1 MNFKIEKKLSAKGGS
16 ASGGKNS
23 LGRAGILETPHG
35 FIHTPAFVP
44 VGTKASV
51 KALTPEQVLELGA
64 EVILANTYHLYLQPG
79 DETVAKAGGLHKF
92 MNWHGPIVTDS
103 GGFQV
108 FSLGVA
114 YGKDISKLIHLTK
127 VTDPSLLIPER
138 FDDSDAPRLAK
149 IGQDGVSF
157 KSHLDGS
164 IHYITPEKSIQIQHN
179 LGADIIFAF
188 DECTSPTED
197 PRYQEEALERTH
209 NWAGRSLVE
218 HKRLTGDKNY
228 SVLGS
233 LSVSVGTALPLGSSA
248 CETPPNKEFFSP
260 ALFGI
265 VQGGRDENLRKKSAE
280 FLSKMDFDGYG
291 IGGSFAKEDMSTAV
305 KWVNE
310 ILPEE
315 KPRHLLG
322 IGEPEDLF
330 MGVENGVDLF
340 DCVAPTRLG
349 RNGTI
354 YTKSGKIIIMNKQF
368 RDDFSRIEE
377 DCECYTCK
385 NYTRSYIAHIF
396 HGKEVRYVASCV
408 IFTCVAFTIF
418 LNPRKV
424 IAKLFIHN
432 NYFSRFCI
440 NCAISSKS
448 CRSYAIKKIHPVFY
462 SHKKIFWFADAK

>member
-1 MNFKIEKKLSAKGGS
+1 MEFNIEKRLSAKGGS

-23 LGRAGILETPHG
+23 LGRAGVIITPHG
-35 FIHTPAFVP
+35 EIHTPAFVA
-44 VGTKASV
+44 VGTKATV
-51 KALTPEQVLELGA
+51 KSLNPEQVRDAGVEVVLG
-64 EVILANTYHLYLQPG
+64 NTYHLYLQPG
-79 DETVAKAGGLHKF
+79 DEIVHDAGGIGKF
-92 MNWHGPIVTDS
+92 MNWRRSDGNIAPTMTDS

-108 FSLGVA
+108 FSLGAA
-114 YGKDISKLIHLTK
+114 YGKDISKITK

-188 DECTSPTED
+188 DECTSPVED
-197 PRYQEEALERTH
+197 LKYQEEALERTH
-209 NWAGRSLVE
+209 RWAERSLAE
-218 HKRLTGDKNY
+218 HLKLCST
-228 SVLGS
+228 S
-233 LSVSVGTALPLGSSA
+233 LNFSSLLPSES
-248 CETPPNKEFFSP
+248 TPRVPHSEKLERSFAP

-265 VQGGRDENLRKKSAE
+265 VQGGREESLRKKSAKIISE
-280 FLSKMDFDGYG
+280 INVDGKYFDGFG

-330 MGVENGVDLF
+330 MGIENGVDLF
-340 DCVAPTRLG
+340 DCVLPTRLG

-354 YTKSGKIIIMNKQF
+354 YTKSGKIIIMNTKF
-368 RDDFSRIEE
+368 RNDFSPIEE
-377 DCECYTCK
+377 DCACYTCK
-385 NYTRSYIAHIF
+385 NYSRAYIAHLF
-396 HGKEVRYVASCV
+396 HGKEMLAGTLAS
-408 IFTCVAFTIF
+408 THN
-418 LNPRKV
+418 LY
-424 IAKLFIHN
+424 FI
-432 NYFSRFCI
+432 I
-440 NCAISSKS
+440 NLV
-448 CRSYAIKKIHPVFY
+448 KKIRQSILDDKFFEFKKEFLGRY
-462 SHKKIFWFADAK
+462 S